1 MGGEKSV
8 LLSIHTSVD
17 LRIPSYKLNTKS
29 RERSC
34 VWGVKGRSEGGERG
48 GLEGELGGER
58 AVLL

>member
-1 MGGEKSV
+1 MISNNN
-8 LLSIHTSVD
+8 
-17 LRIPSYKLNTKS
+17 LNTKS
-29 RERSC
+29 RERSY